1 MSISSRNLLRAKL
14 EIGKRDV
21 KSNTTDGQTSSGKI
35 VRYSVSLVKIDL
47 RVEGVSQ
54 DAISQDEEKMTK
66 YQKVGNVENWIM
78 HKIHK

>member
-14 EIGKRDV
+14 KIGKRDV

-35 VRYSVSLVKIDL
+35 VRYSVSLVEIDL

-54 DAISQDEEKMTK
+54 DAISQDEEKMNK
-66 YQKVGNVENWIM
+66 YQKVG
-78 HKIHK
+78 KC